1 MSRLCPAA
9 EHGKRACSHFK
20 VEYIDR
26 TTCTTLYIYGIIVVP
41 QTAEEK
47 LREHWRSN
55 CPDLR
60 RLESRQMQ
68 RAVEEEWKEQ
78 IEQRQEVWYRLKG
91 FVEYF
96 QLVVLNCTFL
106 LHVGFGI
113 SQEGRRKVHK
123 TNGVSVFE
131 AGRERA
137 TIVSDDR
144 VFVVTTEQTLTV
156 FTVYVYQRLTIYT
169 GSAWICMP
177 SPLFL
182 PCVRATEYD
191 TINWR
196 GH

>member
-1 MSRLCPAA
+1 M
-9 EHGKRACSHFK
+9 
-20 VEYIDR
+20 
-26 TTCTTLYIYGIIVVP
+26 
-41 QTAEEK
+41 
-47 LREHWRSN
+47 
-55 CPDLR
+55 
-60 RLESRQMQ
+60 
-68 RAVEEEWKEQ
+68 
-78 IEQRQEVWYRLKG
+78 LKG

-96 QLVVLNCTFL
+96 QLVVLNYTFL

-156 FTVYVYQRLTIYT
+156 FTVYVYQHLTIYS
-169 GSAWICMP
+169 GSAWICNCLHCFF
-177 SPLFL
+177 SP
-182 PCVRATEYD
+182 CIRATECS